1 MEIVSFK
8 VSQYRSISGEISS
21 DNFNGLTIVGQNNS
35 GKTNLLKAMR
45 VFFEGKFNSDLYD
58 YEKDKPHGVKQG
70 QTSFAVRFTFSE
82 SEINDVSEDLSQDDD
97 DDDDDSVID
106 LGVLGEQEELGDSIS
121 LDDGGTKQQE
131 TKPTQSR
138 GRKLRKV
145 RTSS

>member
-45 VFFEGKFNSDLYD
+45 VFFEGKFNPDLYD

-82 SEINDVSEDLSQDDD
+82 SELDDVSEDLSQDDD
-97 DDDDDSVID
+97 DDDDDSIIE
-106 LGVLGEQEELGDSIS
+106 LGVLGGQ
-121 LDDGGTKQQE
+121 
-131 TKPTQSR
+131 
-138 GRKLRKV
+138 
-145 RTSS
+145 